1 MMKSEWETSVI
12 EVVAEALGI
21 GYSDAS
27 GVVEAQPFYM
37 QQSWGKGLDAQQTAA
52 KILAAA
58 QAA

>member
-12 EVVAEALGI
+12 EAVAEALDV
-21 GYSDAS
+21 GYSDAA

-37 QQSWGKGLDAQQTAA
+37 QQSWGMDLDVKQTAE

-58 QAA
+58 RQ